1 MKEMQL
7 TWFGSIPERMRCPP
21 GFKCSVTQ
29 SLRSIRA
36 GFKMFAT
43 ITSKLA
49 APSEM
54 PAIASGSPTSVV
66 ASTRCT
72 LHRSEHPFS
81 STLPLVASTAI
92 GSMSTASCTVQSG
105 TLVTMHFQTIRLD
118 HSKGDEPQK
127 RVLPLL
133 ALAAMAFGSTS
144 FCKEWLTYRRFDRV
158 AKMSAY
164 IQTQIGAINCP
175 IAIDTQ

>member
-1 MKEMQL
+1 
-7 TWFGSIPERMRCPP
+7 
-21 GFKCSVTQ
+21 
-29 SLRSIRA
+29 
-36 GFKMFAT
+36 
-43 ITSKLA
+43 
-49 APSEM
+49 
-54 PAIASGSPTSVV
+54 
-66 ASTRCT
+66 
-72 LHRSEHPFS
+72 
-81 STLPLVASTAI
+81 
-92 GSMSTASCTVQSG
+92 
-105 TLVTMHFQTIRLD
+105 LD